1 MGWVSNEP
9 SAPFL
14 TLVLDVAFL
23 VIAVAPDHGF
33 REAPIMITIL
43 YDNRPHRADL
53 ATGWGF
59 AAFVE
64 RGDDVVL
71 FDTGGD
77 GPTLTA
83 NAAALGVDLP
93 RARAV
98 VLSHP
103 HRDHTGGLMALL
115 ERGSRPTVYVA
126 PSFPEA
132 SRAPIRRVTRLVEAG
147 PGEVVAPDM
156 TSTGQVD
163 GNVPE
168 QGMVIG
174 TARGLVILTG
184 CAHPGVTAM
193 VAAAKAVRGGPVDLV
208 LGGFHLREKTV
219 TAIDAVIDK
228 LRELGVRRVAPT
240 HCTGDEA
247 IARFRLAYGPDF
259 VEVGVGRFL
268 RLTDSAADR

>member
-1 MGWVSNEP
+1 
-9 SAPFL
+9 
-14 TLVLDVAFL
+14 
-23 VIAVAPDHGF
+23 
-33 REAPIMITIL
+33 MITIL
-43 YDNRPHRADL
+43 YDNRPYRADL
-53 ATGWGF
+53 GTGWGF

-83 NAAALGVDLP
+83 NAAALGVDLA
-93 RARAV
+93 RTRAV

-115 ERGSRPTVYVA
+115 ERGFRPTVYVA

-132 SRAPIRRVTRLVEAG
+132 SRATIRRMTRLVEAG
-147 PGEVVAPDM
+147 SDEVVAPGM
-156 TSTGQVD
+156 ASTGQVD
-163 GNVPE
+163 GDVPE
-168 QGMVIG
+168 QGMVID
-174 TARGLVILTG
+174 TAHGLVVLTG

-193 VAAAKAVRGGPVDLV
+193 VATAKAVRGGPVDLV
-208 LGGFHLREKTV
+208 LGGFHLREKT
-219 TAIDAVIDK
+219 APEIDAVIDK

-247 IARFRLAYGPDF
+247 IARFRSAYGADF
-259 VEVGVGRFL
+259 VEIGVGRLL
-268 RLTDSAADR
+268 RLTDSAANR